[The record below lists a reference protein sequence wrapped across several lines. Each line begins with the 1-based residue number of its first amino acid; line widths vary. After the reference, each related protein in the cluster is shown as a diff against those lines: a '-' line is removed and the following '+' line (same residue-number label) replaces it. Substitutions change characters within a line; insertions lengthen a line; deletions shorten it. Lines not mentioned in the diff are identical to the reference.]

1 MLDRTNFDTK
11 HTMDSNIIMLTID
24 LFLCL
29 CPKLVV
35 VVLDWQQLLLFRIY
49 CSYVG
54 IQKHA
59 RRRQGAPYTNKILKY
74 SQSYYYCKKNFRG
87 TINKIKKSVI
97 IKKIL
102 KKNKQT
108 KKNKNELQSS
118 QFCITF
124 SGRHCHQAKVVEE
137 RK

>member
-74 SQSYYYCKKNFRG
+74 S
-87 TINKIKKSVI
+87 
-97 IKKIL
+97 
-102 KKNKQT
+102 
-108 KKNKNELQSS
+108 
-118 QFCITF
+118 
-124 SGRHCHQAKVVEE
+124 
-137 RK
+137 